1 MPTILLVDHDPLQA
15 FLRKSILERGFQDV
29 QRVNE
34 AAEALCLIEQP
45 RFAANLALVIAG
57 HHMPGIGGPEFVA
70 ELLSRMP
77 ELPVIVLGG
86 SSDTASDYP
95 GDSVCF
101 RLRPIAADELL
112 SLAGQLMETHHR
124 TAA

>member
-15 FLRKSILERGFQDV
+15 FLRKSILESSFPDV
-29 QRVNE
+29 QRVSE
-34 AAEALCLIEQP
+34 AAEALCLVEQP
-45 RFAANLALVIAG
+45 RFAYNLALVIAG

-86 SSDTASDYP
+86 SSETASDYP
-95 GDSVCF
+95 GDSVYF
-101 RLRPIAADELL
+101 RPRPIAADELL
-112 SLAGQLMETHHR
+112 ALTGQLLETHHR
-124 TAA
+124 DAA